1 LGIIF
6 FISILAETN
15 RLPFDLPEAEAEL
28 VAGYNVEYSAFAFA
42 AFFLGEY
49 SNILIMS
56 ALFIVLFFG
65 GGGFFSL
72 SLFQSTFL
80 TTVLHD
86 FVFGFKISVI
96 AFMFVFIRANLPRF
110 RFDQLMFIGW
120 KIFLPLTLSL
130 IFFYPCFFFFLGAL
144 DITQIPRLGIEFNYI
159 LSMSTRV

>member
-1 LGIIF
+1 MGIIF

-86 FVFGFKISVI
+86 FVFELV
-96 AFMFVFIRANLPRF
+96 
-110 RFDQLMFIGW
+110 
-120 KIFLPLTLSL
+120 
-130 IFFYPCFFFFLGAL
+130 
-144 DITQIPRLGIEFNYI
+144 
-159 LSMSTRV
+159 

>member
-1 LGIIF
+1 M
-6 FISILAETN
+6 
-15 RLPFDLPEAEAEL
+15 

-65 GGGFFSL
+65 GGSFFSL

-96 AFMFVFIRANLPRF
+96 VFMFVFIRANLPRF

-120 KIFLPLTLSL
+120 KVFLPLTLSF
-130 IFFYPCFFFFLGAL
+130 IFFYPGLFFVLGAL

-159 LSMSTRV
+159 FSMSTRF